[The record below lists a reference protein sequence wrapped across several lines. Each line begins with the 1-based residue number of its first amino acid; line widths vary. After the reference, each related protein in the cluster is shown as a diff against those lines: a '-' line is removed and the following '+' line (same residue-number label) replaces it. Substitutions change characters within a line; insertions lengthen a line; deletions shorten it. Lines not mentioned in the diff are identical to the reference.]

1 MFLLLLCSLVSTITS
16 SYNIGCCNAHGFLV
30 KRPTMLLLLH
40 SWLSRKTSC
49 LLLLCSWLS
58 NITSYCVLAAMLVA
72 FQHNF
77 RLRSCC
83 YALDFPTQLPTTFL
97 LLRSW
102 LSNITSDYVSAA
114 TLLAFHHAS
123 VLLITY
129 PYVVATLLDFQ
140 LSFLLCLLSL
150 HSSLSNMTSIFPTQ
164 SGHARTRT
172 CATKHVR
179 WDVRLDARKNAG

>member
-1 MFLLLLCSLVSTITS
+1 MF
-16 SYNIGCCNAHGFLV
+16 
-30 KRPTMLLLLH
+30 LLLH

-58 NITSYCVLAAMLVA
+58 NITSYCVLAATLLA
-72 FQHNF
+72 FQHDF

-83 YALDFPTQLPTTFL
+83 YALDLPTQLPTMFL

-114 TLLAFHHAS
+114 TLLAFHHAP
-123 VLLITY
+123 VLLIPY

-140 LSFLLCLLSL
+140 LNFHLCLSL
-150 HSSLSNMTSIFPTQ
+150 LRTSLSNMTSIFPAQ
-164 SGHARTRT
+164 SGRARTRT

-179 WDVRLDARKNAG
+179 WDVRIDARKNAG